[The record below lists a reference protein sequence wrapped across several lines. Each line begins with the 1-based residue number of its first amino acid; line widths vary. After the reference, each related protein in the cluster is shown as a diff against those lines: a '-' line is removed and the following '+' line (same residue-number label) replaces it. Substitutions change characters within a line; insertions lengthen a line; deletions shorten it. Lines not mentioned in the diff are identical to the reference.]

1 MTKPTGIETLN
12 GAIEKVYAKVP
23 PEKWVFVS
31 MAVAPSTITICEHSV
46 SLEINEI
53 TEITQIT
60 EITTVVI
67 CHNECCDCNVTSSD
81 EGVL

>member
-1 MTKPTGIETLN
+1 MEEPKKTLRCHYLGTSQVTKPTGIETLN

-53 TEITQIT
+53 MEIT
-60 EITTVVI
+60 
-67 CHNECCDCNVTSSD
+67 
-81 EGVL
+81 